1 MCTFICVYHWRVELL
16 DWIVSYHINSKLN
29 FMENAW
35 CREAQEKDERNNEE
49 MGRERVSG

>member
-1 MCTFICVYHWRVELL
+1 
-16 DWIVSYHINSKLN
+16 
-29 FMENAW
+29 MENAW